1 MDIIA
6 AFDYG
11 SDVHNT
17 EVKSLQAYW
26 SQSGMDKH
34 SFCIELA
41 HCLDFVDLR

>member
-1 MDIIA
+1 MDNIA

-26 SQSGMDKH
+26 SQVRDGQTQ
-34 SFCIELA
+34 FLY
-41 HCLDFVDLR
+41 